1 MFVIHSPVYIYTHI
15 YFCPICF
22 NVSFIYF
29 SLSLSP
35 SLFYRSFIRERI
47 NCWNYFSKI
56 FDAKVYSK
64 NLKNVFRRVEV
75 CSGSDR
81 CSVARQA
88 SPRIR
93 SLSPSSRPR
102 SCRIIN
108 QIPLLA
114 APPSSPSFIPSS

>member
-1 MFVIHSPVYIYTHI
+1 MFVIHSPVYTYTHI
-15 YFCPICF
+15 YFCPIYF

-29 SLSLSP
+29 FL

-56 FDAKVYSK
+56 FDAKAYSK

-93 SLSPSSRPR
+93 FLSPSSRPR

>member
-1 MFVIHSPVYIYTHI
+1 MFIIHSPVYIYIHI
-15 YFCPICF
+15 YISVLYTITYLLSIF
-22 NVSFIYF
+22 F
-29 SLSLSP
+29 SLSL

-93 SLSPSSRPR
+93 FLSPSSRPR